1 MPQITGTVITL
12 NEEENIKGCLESMF
26 RVCDEVIV
34 VDSISSDKTVEL
46 AREMGAKVYIQEF
59 LGHGLQKD
67 YGVPLAKHDW
77 ILSID
82 ADERLDDDVIECVKS
97 LDLANSPYDGF
108 AFNRKSF
115 LGNKWMKVWY
125 PEYVVRLYNKQKARY
140 SPVACHAK
148 VEAKKV
154 KKLPCALLHY
164 AFKDYR
170 DYAGRTVSTSARVAR
185 QLFDNRTPVSS
196 FSPILHLV
204 GGFMKRYFVK
214 RGFLYGV
221 DGLNVSIISA
231 FYAYMKYAF
240 LLEMYKKEQ
249 AREEGSTVSR
259 KPEPQKGIGR
269 SEESLKRI

>member
-12 NEEENIKGCLESMF
+12 NEEENIQDCLESMF

-34 VDSISSDKTVEL
+34 VDSISSDNTVEL
-46 AREMGAKVYIQEF
+46 ARKMGAKVYVQEF

-67 YGVPLAKHDW
+67 YGVHLAKHDW

-82 ADERLDDDVIECVKS
+82 ADERLDETVVACVKS
-97 LDLANSPYDGF
+97 LDLANTPHDAF

-115 LGNKWMKVWY
+115 LGKKWMKVWY

-140 SPVACHAK
+140 LPVACHAR
-148 VEAKKV
+148 VEAKNV

-170 DYAGRTVSTSARVAR
+170 DYAGRTVATSAHVAK
-185 QLFDNRTPVSS
+185 QLFENRKPVSS
-196 FSPILHLV
+196 FSPILHSL
-204 GGFMKRYFVK
+204 GGFLKRYVVK
-214 RGFLYGV
+214 RGFLYGL
-221 DGLNVSIISA
+221 DGLNVSVISA

-249 AREEGSTVSR
+249 ARD
-259 KPEPQKGIGR
+259 
-269 SEESLKRI
+269 